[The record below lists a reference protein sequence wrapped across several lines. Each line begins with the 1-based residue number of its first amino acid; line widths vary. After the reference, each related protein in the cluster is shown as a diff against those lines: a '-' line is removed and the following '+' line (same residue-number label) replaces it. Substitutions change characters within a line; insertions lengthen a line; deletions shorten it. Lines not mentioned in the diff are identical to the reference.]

1 MNIKS
6 IIFLFTSLFSTFSY
20 AYAQNLENIRFIDAK
35 ELMLLGK
42 GFENTESYYTRLPLD
57 QKNEIR
63 PEVWDLGRNSA
74 GMAVRFYS
82 NTTTVAVKWKI
93 LNNFHMN
100 HMPDTGVKGV
110 DLYSLEGNGQWYYM
124 GTGKP
129 VGVENK
135 AILSDCMERKGRE
148 YILYLPLYDGIVD
161 LEIGVDSTAELSL
174 PRNNRLVKCN
184 DGKAII
190 VYGTS
195 ITQGG
200 CASRPG
206 MAYTSILGRM
216 LDREVINL
224 GFSGN
229 ARLDNSLAKAICR
242 INSNT
247 VVLDC
252 LPNTTAQMLKDSAYK
267 FLRIILDAKPGIRL
281 YMVENPLFPALRF
294 NNKIM
299 TELSEENWIWRSI
312 YLRLRREGFNNVN
325 YIKGAELVGEDNE
338 GTVDGVHMSD
348 LGFYGY
354 ANILSKYLSSSKHF

>member
-6 IIFLFTSLFSTFSY
+6 FIFLFTSLFSTFSY
-20 AYAQNLENIRFIDAK
+20 AYAQKLENMRFVDAR

-57 QKNEIR
+57 LKNEIR
-63 PEVWDLGRNSA
+63 PEVWDLGKNSA

-82 NTTTVAVKWKI
+82 NTATIAVKWKV

-100 HMPDTGVKGV
+100 HMPDTGVKGI
-110 DLYSLEGNGQWYYM
+110 DLYSLDNNDKWYYM
-124 GTGKP
+124 GTGRP
-129 VGVENK
+129 TGTENS
-135 AILSDCMERKGRE
+135 AILSDCMERQGRE
-148 YILYLPLYDGIVD
+148 YMLYLPLYDGIVN
-161 LEIGVDSTAELSL
+161 LEIGVDSTAEISS
-174 PRNNRLVKCN
+174 PRSNKLVKCD
-184 DGKAII
+184 DGKAIV

-216 LDREVINL
+216 LGREVINL

-229 ARLDNSLAKAICR
+229 ARLDNSLAKAICK

-247 VVLDC
+247 IVLDC
-252 LPNTTAQMLKDSAYK
+252 LPNTTAQMLKDSAYT
-267 FLRIILDAKPGIRL
+267 FLKIILDSKPGAKL
-281 YMVENPLFPALRF
+281 YMVENPLFPTLRF
-294 NNKIM
+294 NNQIM

-312 YLRLRREGFNNVN
+312 YLRLGREGFRNVY
-325 YIKGAELVGEDNE
+325 YIKGEELVGEDGE

-348 LGFYGY
+348 LGFYRY
-354 ANILSKYLSSSKHF
+354 AKTLFKYLSSSKHF

>member
-1 MNIKS
+1 
-6 IIFLFTSLFSTFSY
+6 
-20 AYAQNLENIRFIDAK
+20 
-35 ELMLLGK
+35 
-42 GFENTESYYTRLPLD
+42 
-57 QKNEIR
+57 
-63 PEVWDLGRNSA
+63 
-74 GMAVRFYS
+74 
-82 NTTTVAVKWKI
+82 
-93 LNNFHMN
+93 
-100 HMPDTGVKGV
+100 
-110 DLYSLEGNGQWYYM
+110 
-124 GTGKP
+124 

-135 AILSDCMERKGRE
+135 QYNPIVWSERRE

-224 GFSGN
+224 GFSGY

-252 LPNTTAQMLKDSAYK
+252 LP
-267 FLRIILDAKPGIRL
+267 ILLLAVERQRL
-281 YMVENPLFPALRF
+281 Q
-294 NNKIM
+294 I
-299 TELSEENWIWRSI
+299 S
-312 YLRLRREGFNNVN
+312 
-325 YIKGAELVGEDNE
+325 
-338 GTVDGVHMSD
+338 
-348 LGFYGY
+348 
-354 ANILSKYLSSSKHF
+354 